1 MIDEVRRPSR
11 SNKPA
16 FNRVYL
22 FPVSIFLIYAVLY
35 FISPY
40 TVFVALISSGKV
52 FLSMLVP
59 LLFIF
64 VLMFL
69 INLFVKPAQV
79 AKLLGQAS
87 GIKGTLL
94 VAAAGILSTGPI
106 YAWYPLLR
114 DLKEKGAGNYAIS
127 VFLYNRAVKPFLLPI
142 MVDYFGWL
150 YVIVLT
156 ILTVA
161 TSIFVGY
168 SINSIVTPDGE

>member
-1 MIDEVRRPSR
+1 MSDEIRRPPR
-11 SNKPA
+11 RNKPK
-16 FNRVYL
+16 FNRIYF
-22 FPVSIFLIYAVLY
+22 FPVSIVLIYVVLY

-59 LLFIF
+59 LLLIF
-64 VLMFL
+64 VLMVL

-79 AKLLGQAS
+79 AKLLGRDS

-94 VAAAGILSTGPI
+94 VAVAGILSTGPI

-127 VFLYNRAVKPFLLPI
+127 IFLYNRAVKPFLLPV

-156 ILTVA
+156 ILTVV
-161 TSIFVGY
+161 TSIFIGY
-168 SINSIVTPDGE
+168 SVNIAVTPDGE